1 MAIAAWTETMRQPT
15 ENWIDRICVV
25 CSKQFKVMPWR
36 AKKKNGALYC
46 SISCLPQNQKG
57 KIGECQEKEK
67 NGNWKGG
74 LAENRYRYKL
84 IEKQRYPEKVRAR
97 EAVQKAKKSGKLIVE
112 PCNVCNSTE
121 SIHAHHEDY
130 SKPLDVIWL
139 CSKCHHEKHN

>member
-1 MAIAAWTETMRQPT
+1 MTIAARTVTMREPT

-57 KIGECQEKEK
+57 KEGQCQEKEK

-74 LAENRYRYKL
+74 IAKNHYRYKL
-84 IEKQRYPEKVRAR
+84 IEKQRNPEKVKAR
-97 EAVQKAKKSGKLIVE
+97 EAVYKAKKSGKLIIE
-112 PCNVCNSTE
+112 PCSVCNSTE
-121 SIHAHHEDY
+121 NIHAHHEDY

-139 CSKCHHEKHN
+139 CNKCHHDKHN